1 MKKLIV
7 FAFSILLLSSC
18 SHQETFK
25 TESGPVIAEGYGI
38 ANEEAKKIPTVVYSI
53 SAVNVILAI
62 LFCETIVVPIY
73 VVGWELYEP
82 DRLKTDQDKG
92 VH

>member
-7 FAFSILLLSSC
+7 FTFSILLLSSC
-18 SHQETFK
+18 SHKQTFK
-25 TESGPVIAEGYGI
+25 TEAGPVEAVGYGI
-38 ANEEAKKIPTVVYSI
+38 ANEDSKKLPNVVYSI
-53 SAVNVILAI
+53 SPLNVILAI

-82 DRLKTDQDKG
+82 DRLKTEQDTG